1 MPLIIDGAG
10 KVFDTTSVH
19 KGDLIRA
26 KYAGW
31 DKPRNGIITTVG
43 DKTLTVLFLPGIGNV
58 TSYYKMLATE
68 VQAGKWSIRWT
79 ADLKTINV
87 EGDDDTEGAEQ

>member
-10 KVFDTTSVH
+10 KVFDTTKIH

-31 DKPRNGIITTVG
+31 EGPRNGIITTVSE
-43 DKTLTVLFLPGIGNV
+43 KTLTVLFLPGIGNV
-58 TSYYKMLATE
+58 TSYYKIVASE
-68 VQAGKWSIRWT
+68 VQAGKWIIRWT
-79 ADLKTINV
+79 TDLKTINN
-87 EGDDDTEGAEQ
+87 EGDDDAEGAEQ